1 MDEAGLAV
9 PIRWR
14 TRLAPFGRLA
24 GGAAGAL
31 VDLVLPPTC
40 MSCHAVM
47 AGKGGLCGACWPRM
61 TFISRPFCERLG
73 SPLPFT
79 PVGDAGPY
87 LSPQALTDPPAFDR
101 ARAAVVFGDIS
112 RDLVHGL
119 KYGDRLDLAQPM
131 ARLMAQAGRDVIAQA
146 DLILPVPLHA
156 FRLWRRRFNQAAL
169 LTRHLATA
177 SKKKWRTDA
186 LVRVRA
192 TPSQITLSRLER
204 HRNVAGAFAVPP
216 AAEAHVHGRR
226 ILLVDDVL
234 TTGATLDACART
246 LRRAGATHVDAL
258 TFARVVEAG

>member
-1 MDEAGLAV
+1 
-9 PIRWR
+9 
-14 TRLAPFGRLA
+14 
-24 GGAAGAL
+24 
-31 VDLVLPPTC
+31 
-40 MSCHAVM
+40 
-47 AGKGGLCGACWPRM
+47 
-61 TFISRPFCERLG
+61 
-73 SPLPFT
+73 
-79 PVGDAGPY
+79 VGDAGPY

-234 TTGATLDACART
+234 TTGATLDACARP
-246 LRRAGATHVDAL
+246 LRRAGASHVDAL

>member
-1 MDEAGLAV
+1 MDENHL
-9 PIRWR
+9 PSTTSWR

-24 GGAAGAL
+24 GGAAGVV
-31 VDLVLPPTC
+31 VDFVLPPTC
-40 MSCHAVM
+40 ISCHAVM
-47 AGKGGLCGACWPRM
+47 AGNGGLCGACWPRLI
-61 TFISRPFCERLG
+61 FISRPFCERLG

-79 PVGDAGPY
+79 PVGDVGPY
-87 LSPQALTDPPAFDR
+87 LSPEALADPPAFDR

-119 KYGDRLDLAQPM
+119 KYGDRLDLARPM
-131 ARLMAQAGRDVIAQA
+131 ARLMAQAGRDVLAET

-169 LTRHLATA
+169 LARHLAEA
-177 SKKKWRTDA
+177 SQKKWRTDV
-186 LVRVRA
+186 LKRVRA
-192 TPSQITLSRLER
+192 TPSQVSLSRLER
-204 HRNVAGAFAVPP
+204 HRNVAEAFAVPD
-216 AAEAHVHGRR
+216 AAEAHIYGRR

-246 LRRAGATHVDAL
+246 LRRAGASHVDAL

>member
-1 MDEAGLAV
+1 MDEAPRPSATL
-9 PIRWR
+9 WR
-14 TRLAPFGRLA
+14 TRLAPFNRLA
-24 GGAAGAL
+24 AGTAGL
-31 VDLVLPPTC
+31 VADLVLPPTC
-40 MSCHAVM
+40 ISCHGVM
-47 AGKGGLCGACWPRM
+47 AGAGGLCGACWPRL

-73 SPLPFT
+73 APLPYT

-87 LSPQALTDPPAFDR
+87 LSPEALADPPAFDR

-119 KYGDRLDLAQPM
+119 KYGDRLDLARPM
-131 ARLMAQAGRDVIAQA
+131 ARLMAQAGRDVLAEA
-146 DLILPVPLHA
+146 DLILPVPLHV

-169 LTRHLATA
+169 LARHLAKATQ
-177 SKKKWRTDA
+177 KKWRTDA

-192 TPSQITLSRLER
+192 TPSQVSLSRLER
-204 HRNVAGAFAVPP
+204 HRNVSGAFAVPGP
-216 AAEAHVHGRR
+216 AEAHVYGRR